1 MCKKKRMENL
11 SIYRKRLLYQ
21 SQHRGMREMDLLLG
35 AFGKKVMSMNPKD
48 LQEFEFLLS
57 FPDQTLY
64 ALFFDNG
71 PIPWGVSETLVNKL
85 QNFKKTL

>member
-1 MCKKKRMENL
+1 MENL
-11 SIYRKRLLYQ
+11 STYRKRLLYQ

-35 AFGKKVMSMNPKD
+35 EFGKKVFSMERAD
-48 LQEFEFLLS
+48 LDAFEFLLS

-71 PIPWGVSETLVNKL
+71 PLPSGVSESLVNEL

>member
-1 MCKKKRMENL
+1 MQKDGMENL

-35 AFGKKVMSMNPKD
+35 KFGKKVLSMEQAE
-48 LQEFEFLLS
+48 LEAFEFLLS

-64 ALFFDNG
+64 SLFFDNG
-71 PIPWGVSETLVNKL
+71 PLPEGVSKSLVNEL
-85 QNFKKTL
+85 HRFKKVL

>member
-1 MCKKKRMENL
+1 MENL

-35 AFGKKVMSMNPKD
+35 EFGKNALSMDRTD
-48 LQEFEFLLS
+48 LEAFEFLLS

-64 ALFFDNG
+64 ALFFNNG
-71 PIPWGVSETLVNKL
+71 PVPSGASETLVNKL

>member
-1 MCKKKRMENL
+1 METL
-11 SIYRKRLLYQ
+11 ETFRKRLLYQ

-35 AFGKKVMSMNPKD
+35 EFGKKALSMSQAELD
-48 LQEFEFLLS
+48 AFEFLLS

-71 PIPWGVSETLVNKL
+71 HLPSGVSESLVNEL

>member
-1 MCKKKRMENL
+1 MENL
-11 SIYRKRLLYQ
+11 STYRKRLLYQ

-35 AFGKKVMSMNPKD
+35 EFGKKVLSMERAD
-48 LQEFEFLLS
+48 LDAFEFLLS

-71 PIPWGVSETLVNKL
+71 PLPSGVSESLVNEL

>member
-1 MCKKKRMENL
+1 MEPL
-11 SIYRKRLLYQ
+11 EIFRKRLLYQ

-35 AFGKKVMSMNPKD
+35 EFGKKALSMD
-48 LQEFEFLLS
+48 RAELDTFEFLLS

-71 PIPWGVSETLVNKL
+71 PLPEGASKSLVNEL
-85 QNFKKTL
+85 HRFKKTL

>member
-1 MCKKKRMENL
+1 MEDL

-21 SQHRGMREMDLLLG
+21 SQHRGMREMDFLLG
-35 AFGKKVMSMNPKD
+35 EFGKKALSMDRAD
-48 LQEFEFLLS
+48 LEAFEFLLS

-71 PIPWGVSETLVNKL
+71 PLPLRVSESLVNEL
-85 QNFKKTL
+85 HNFKKTL